1 MSLMELRST
10 EFSISSNTRE
20 FLYSAEFAC
29 LEESCRIATQKL
41 STFKQGL
48 SIKVATRCLELGQLL
63 GLSGTELVR
72 LEIAAQVHRL
82 GESFID
88 DHLSNKSFFDM
99 THLELH
105 AYFRYPLFSA
115 LRLSQFVSK
124 EFYDILLHH
133 RDYYSCAGMLN
144 MAHGDKI
151 PLSARILCVAT
162 EYEEL
167 VRYKGC
173 DPIKQDI
180 IQRRMMKNT
189 IGRYDSTVLD
199 ALMLTIAAE
208 YASH

>member
-1 MSLMELRST
+1 MELRST

-29 LEESCRIATQKL
+29 LEESCRIATHKL

-48 SIKVATRCLELGQLL
+48 SIKVAQRCLDLGQLL

-88 DHLSNKSFFDM
+88 DHLSTKSFFDM

-115 LRLSQFVSK
+115 LRLSQYVSK

-167 VRYKGC
+167 LRYKGC

>member
-1 MSLMELRST
+1 MELRST
-10 EFSISSNTRE
+10 EFSISSSTRE

-29 LEESCRIATQKL
+29 LEESCRIATHKL

-88 DHLSNKSFFDM
+88 DHISNKSFFDM

-115 LRLSQFVSK
+115 LRLSQYVSK

-144 MAHGDKI
+144 MAHGGKI

-167 VRYKGC
+167 LRYKGC

-180 IQRRMMKNT
+180 IQRRMLKNT

-208 YASH
+208 HASH

>member
-1 MSLMELRST
+1 MELRST

-29 LEESCRIATQKL
+29 LEESCRIATHKL

-48 SIKVATRCLELGQLL
+48 SIKVAQRCLYLGQLL

-88 DHLSNKSFFDM
+88 DHLSTKSFFDM

-115 LRLSQFVSK
+115 LRLSQYVSK

-167 VRYKGC
+167 LRYKGC